1 MDYEEPD
8 DWWQDDPDAELEEGE
23 DGEPLPS
30 SRSPSRYAPSE
41 AGSDRGGP
49 SGMPPPQPA
58 PRSQA
63 NSEPPPVF
71 DSAPRPARGGQAR
84 RAGDAQQQHFEN
96 ASAAHERFVNQQ
108 QANIPGWSQEIM
120 GDWAG
125 TDRKCMPPAFTVKDE
140 VNSVWAP
147 LYSGGRSLF
156 AEGAEPASA
165 RDAVVHG
172 MIHWHPNDATRICN
186 YETQN
191 DPAEKARQ
199 VAGACVLGMVT
210 MGTAKGLFTGIPSEM
225 TKAGLDPG
233 DGQAYWNQR
242 KKMEASGLKTYTHCP
257 FKDSTDP
264 EHANMKT
271 HVAMSMGW
279 RFEWVYDADPVEGG
293 KRIAYRIWHS
303 SYQHEFSLD
312 ELMAGVMRENEE
324 IKRSGQTNAMSEI
337 HRSSKM
343 VAANKSHRV
352 LVDADNLEQ
361 SAPMQYKTIS
371 NLEEWW
377 HALKVYGGRSD
388 SEEGSPLYGDPERDL
403 PAGVAVNPLA
413 AHPVQGGQ
421 HPLGPCVALN
431 AKRRHDNADE
441 PHRGC
446 NVLTAGILVNGRR
459 AQIWEKQTK
468 WENYYVTEDGPDK
481 GRFRP
486 LPELQE
492 HIWVCTKSSVNNIFT
507 APFPTP
513 ICATAD
519 PSDALLQMVWD
530 LDKDLPNTALAIAR
544 AAGKHTWEAAR
555 EETIAHFFHVIQESG
570 ADVAFAEAQQGGLLT
585 HDTVDKTQ
593 AEEMKLNMRAYSGRS
608 GNINKSDNWSI
619 EPEQVIRD
627 IAAEV
632 NNAHVIVERWNE
644 RESARIMKL
653 RNESNDRLDAA
664 ADEADEEVQNNAQQ
678 DHATEQADLDAS
690 DARRAQMHVDAVDA
704 VIRMGLG
711 RMKNAF
717 ASKRQ
722 SETIPP
728 GWNDVGHRG
737 LHDAMRETTKLRTT
751 DYQVNADTAES
762 RVGTPNL
769 AFQYGIGR
777 TVQDLSC
784 FGEWRFWLF
793 KLFSRDCC
801 IAGTEL
807 STMLEIYTHAVCIT
821 TRTL

>member
-1 MDYEEPD
+1 
-8 DWWQDDPDAELEEGE
+8 
-23 DGEPLPS
+23 
-30 SRSPSRYAPSE
+30 
-41 AGSDRGGP
+41 
-49 SGMPPPQPA
+49 
-58 PRSQA
+58 
-63 NSEPPPVF
+63 
-71 DSAPRPARGGQAR
+71 
-84 RAGDAQQQHFEN
+84 
-96 ASAAHERFVNQQ
+96 
-108 QANIPGWSQEIM
+108 
-120 GDWAG
+120 
-125 TDRKCMPPAFTVKDE
+125 
-140 VNSVWAP
+140 
-147 LYSGGRSLF
+147 
-156 AEGAEPASA
+156 
-165 RDAVVHG
+165 
-172 MIHWHPNDATRICN
+172 
-186 YETQN
+186 
-191 DPAEKARQ
+191 
-199 VAGACVLGMVT
+199 
-210 MGTAKGLFTGIPSEM
+210 M

-242 KKMEASGLKTYTHCP
+242 KKMEAQGLKTYTHCP

-371 NLEEWW
+371 NLEEC
-377 HALKVYGGRSD
+377 GTRSK
-388 SEEGSPLYGDPERDL
+388 ST
-403 PAGVAVNPLA
+403 A
-413 AHPVQGGQ
+413 AAPTRGGQ
-421 HPLGPCVALN
+421 PALRRPGARPARGRGGESACGAPGAGRAAPARPL
-431 AKRRHDNADE
+431 
-441 PHRGC
+441 
-446 NVLTAGILVNGRR
+446 RR
-459 AQIWEKQTK
+459 AQRQAATRQRGRAAPRLQRADRGHPGQRPPRADLGEADQVG
-468 WENYYVTEDGPDK
+468 ELLRDRGRARQGPL
-481 GRFRP
+481 P
-486 LPELQE
+486 PAPELQE

-519 PSDALLQMVWD
+519 PSDALPQMVWD

-544 AAGKHTWEAAR
+544 APRGGRA

-678 DHATEQADLDAS
+678 DYATS
-690 DARRAQMHVDAVDA
+690 RRIWTRAT
-704 VIRMGLG
+704 RGG
-711 RMKNAF
+711 RRCT
-717 ASKRQ
+717 STRWTR
-722 SETIPP
+722 SS
-728 GWNDVGHRG
+728 GWD
-737 LHDAMRETTKLRTT
+737 
-751 DYQVNADTAES
+751 S
-762 RVGTPNL
+762 
-769 AFQYGIGR
+769 
-777 TVQDLSC
+777 
-784 FGEWRFWLF
+784 
-793 KLFSRDCC
+793 
-801 IAGTEL
+801 AG
-807 STMLEIYTHAVCIT
+807 
-821 TRTL
+821 